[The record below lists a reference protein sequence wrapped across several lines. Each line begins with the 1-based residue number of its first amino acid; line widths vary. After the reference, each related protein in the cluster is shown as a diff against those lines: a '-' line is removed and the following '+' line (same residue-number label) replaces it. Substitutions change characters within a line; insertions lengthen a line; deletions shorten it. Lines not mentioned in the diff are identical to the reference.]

1 MRFAVIVVL
10 TFVMAYLLGTV
21 QSPAFGEQEKEAL
34 SQSKTLSEWIAQLK
48 DPSSKQRQVAA
59 KAIGEFGPMGK
70 SGLQPIMAAVKDAD
84 EEVRSA
90 AITALNL
97 LPPDPKV
104 VPLLAAALT
113 DESIQVRL
121 KAAEVLSWYLLRV
134 PEDAREPA
142 KGPLL
147 NALKDPV
154 PYIRAGAAH
163 GLGWLGKDG
172 REVIPPL
179 VQALEDKTARVRCSA
194 ASSLGNFGPEAR
206 RAVPLLLQ
214 LLKPTIKNGN
224 DDELYLDLVRRN
236 AATALGRI
244 TRGTDVAVRPL
255 CDALTDEGFEVGGN
269 AVIALGDI
277 GPAAKG
283 AIEALRSLLENDKQP
298 WMRIHAAASLA
309 RIDPKFTKSSVAL
322 LVKALKDE
330 RSFVRHNAVDA
341 LRDIG
346 PPAKEA
352 TAALTELLKDK
363 EEVLASRAARALRAI
378 DPEAAKKSLKP

>member
-1 MRFAVIVVL
+1 ML
-10 TFVMAYLLGTV
+10 CLLGTPH
-21 QSPAFGEQEKEAL
+21 SPAFAEQEKEGL

-48 DPSSKQRQVAA
+48 DTSPKQRQAAA
-59 KAIGEFGPMGK
+59 KAIGEFGPRGK
-70 SGLQPIMAAVKDAD
+70 SALGPIMTAVKDPD
-84 EEVRSA
+84 KEVRLA
-90 AITALNL
+90 AVVALNL

-104 VPLLAAALT
+104 VPLLTGALT
-113 DESIQVRL
+113 DESIEVRL
-121 KAAEVLSWYLLRV
+121 SAAEVLSWYLLRV

-142 KGPLL
+142 KVPLL
-147 NALKDPV
+147 NALKSADSY
-154 PYIRAGAAH
+154 YIRANAAQ
-163 GLGWLGKDG
+163 GLGWLRKDAV
-172 REVIPPL
+172 EVIPPL
-179 VQALEDKTARVRCSA
+179 MQALEDKAAVVRCSA
-194 ASSLGNFGPEAR
+194 ASSLGEFGPQAK
-206 RAVPLLLQ
+206 RAVPRLLQ
-214 LLKPTIKNGN
+214 LLKPAPKNA
-224 DDELYLDLVRRN
+224 DVPLDEHYLDLVRKS
-236 AATALGRI
+236 AAWALGQI

-255 CDALTDEGFEVGGN
+255 CDALTDEGFEVGVS

-283 AIEALRSLLENDKQP
+283 AIEALKSVLENDKEGRR
-298 WMRIHAAASLA
+298 RIHAAASLA

-346 PPAKEA
+346 PAAKDA
-352 TAALTELLKDK
+352 VLPLTELLKDK